1 MRQKRIRL
9 VLRLVCG
16 LILSWP
22 ALSWAESPA
31 PSIHWG
37 ASGYPDRERTFMAG
51 VTFNRFTE
59 YNKEGKRFNEINET
73 SGFNFGTL
81 SWTERWGVFNGLNT
95 NLTVGA
101 GPTSDH
107 PTRTLQNR
115 VSHKIF
121 DLPQVPVGATR
132 EGADFMISGDIAKWV
147 DLLGQREL
155 GFGSIGFASGSLYH
169 EAFADV
175 GVRRLSL
182 ADSVGSPDGSW
193 LRSVSN
199 YVRLSAMGRYSRMYG
214 GAAYK
219 VVAPQTYLGQTSI
232 SFSNYTNYDP
242 TEAPRWE
249 LEFTYTIDSG
259 MFVGPRGESIEEQFI
274 STAVRFPYGLLE
286 FWNDFI
292 GDKDYGPTYGITLTV
307 DLFQIFRKE
316 N

>member
-1 MRQKRIRL
+1 MRRPL
-9 VLRLVCG
+9 LWL
-16 LILSWP
+16 LSFLLFSWP
-22 ALSWAESPA
+22 LASRAEAPA

-37 ASGYPDRERTFMAG
+37 AAGYPDRERVLMAG

-81 SWTERWGVFNGLNT
+81 SWTERWGIFNGLNT

-101 GPTSDH
+101 GPTNDQ
-107 PTRTLQNR
+107 PTRTLQNGLT
-115 VSHKIF
+115 HKIF
-121 DLPQVPVGATR
+121 NLQQVPVGATR
-132 EGADFMISGDIAKWV
+132 EGADFMISGDVTKWV
-147 DLLGQREL
+147 DLLGQKEL

-182 ADSVGSPDGSW
+182 ADSFGVSEGSW

-199 YVRLSAMGRYSRMYG
+199 YVRFSGMGRYSRMYG

-219 VVAPQTYLGQTSI
+219 VVAPQTYLGQLSM
-232 SFSNYTNYDP
+232 SFSDYRDYDP
-242 TEAPRWE
+242 TTAPRWE

-292 GDKDYGPTYGITLTV
+292 GNKDYGQTYGIMLTF
-307 DLFQIFRKE
+307 DLFQLFAKD
-316 N
+316 